1 MKAELKTLNS
11 QVNDAEERTSDLE
24 DRIIE
29 ITKSK
34 EQTENQMK
42 KKKKGRNIR
51 DLWDNI
57 KCGNLCIIGTPEK
70 EENDKGE

>member
-11 QVNDAEERTSDLE
+11 QVNDAEERISDLE
-24 DRIIE
+24 DRIIV
-29 ITKSK
+29 TTKKKSK
-34 EQTENQMK
+34 KKKKRK